1 MSDDVERVHH
11 VVDGKIVPKPDN
23 QRIPGR
29 RYRHEVNV
37 STGEAKTIE
46 LTNEEEAQHDAK
58 ERQWEAGRP
67 KREAEAAQ
75 QKTAA
80 EAYRASLRYEP
91 RVVAFIDVLGWRTAV
106 QRSITEPELVPIL
119 GLSLTAIE
127 GHVKLNYWP
136 QDQFPDDLDQTAP
149 EITQFSDSLIIS
161 VRPSP
166 AGVMRLTSVVHSLS
180 WAFMRHGLWLRGGI
194 ALGPVYHRKDLAF
207 GPAMIEAYD
216 LEHNHA
222 VNPRIVLSDT
232 LAERLGQG
240 ERISSPEGE
249 INFKTWRLDARDGR
263 RFFDFLQPLGAM
275 TGRTPLPFV
284 STPHFTTARTAIER
298 GLATFKDEKI
308 QLKYRWLADYFNS
321 VIAEYSLLDIKPL

>member
-1 MSDDVERVHH
+1 MSDDGERLYH
-11 VVDGKIVPKPDN
+11 VVGGKIVPKPDN

-29 RYRHEVNV
+29 RYRLEVNV
-37 STGEAKTIE
+37 STGEERTIE
-46 LTNEEEAQHDAK
+46 LTDEEEVQRDAE
-58 ERQWEAGRP
+58 ERQWEANHL
-67 KREAEAAQ
+67 KREAEAAR
-75 QKTAA
+75 QKTVA
-80 EAYRASLRYEP
+80 ETYHASLQYEP
-91 RVVAFIDVLGWRTAV
+91 RVVAFIDVLGWRATV

-136 QDQFPDDLDQTAP
+136 QDQFPYDLDETAP

-166 AGVMRLTSVVHSLS
+166 VGVMRLTSVVHSLS

-222 VNPRIVLSDT
+222 VNPRIILSDT
-232 LAERLGQG
+232 LADRLGQG
-240 ERISSPEGE
+240 ERISSPAGE
-249 INFKTWRLDARDGR
+249 TNFKTWRQDASDGR
-263 RFFDFLQPLGAM
+263 RFFDFLQPLGAT
-275 TGRTPLPFV
+275 TGKTSLPVV
-284 STPHFTTARTAIER
+284 STPHFTTARTAIEH
-298 GLATFKDEKI
+298 GLTTFKEEKT

-321 VIAEYSLLDIKPL
+321 VIGEYSSLDVDPL